1 MRQNRGG
8 NHSIHVAIDWRRR
21 AHIAK
26 LLTDQDQMKGI
37 ATMKRIALIAT
48 SVLISATP
56 AFAHAGHGIASGF
69 MHPLLGWDHLAAM
82 LAVGA
87 WGAMLGARAIWAAP
101 LAFVAAII
109 AGAALGMAGV
119 ELPFVE
125 TMILA
130 SVVVLVGFVVTQV
143 KMPVWSGMAII
154 GLFALAHGFAHSSE
168 MPAIANAWV
177 YGAGF
182 ATATLMIHA
191 LGAIT
196 AMAVMK
202 LRAVKA

>member
-1 MRQNRGG
+1 
-8 NHSIHVAIDWRRR
+8 
-21 AHIAK
+21 
-26 LLTDQDQMKGI
+26 
-37 ATMKRIALIAT
+37 MKRTALIAT
-48 SVLISATP
+48 SVLISSTP

-101 LAFVAAII
+101 LAFVFAMV
-109 AGAALGMAGV
+109 AGAALGMTGV
-119 ELPFVE
+119 ELSFVE

-130 SVVVLVGFVVTQV
+130 SVVVLAGFVVTQV
-143 KMPVWSGMAII
+143 KMPVWSGMAIT
-154 GLFALAHGFAHSSE
+154 GLFALAHGFAHGSE

-182 ATATLMIHA
+182 VTATLMIQT

-196 AMAVMK
+196 AMTVIK